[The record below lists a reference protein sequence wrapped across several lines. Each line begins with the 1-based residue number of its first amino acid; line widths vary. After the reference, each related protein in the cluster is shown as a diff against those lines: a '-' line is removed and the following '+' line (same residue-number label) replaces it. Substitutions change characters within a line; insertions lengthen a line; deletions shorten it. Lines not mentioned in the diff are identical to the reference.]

1 MPTVKVPDK
10 ERVRVS
16 GSEVYRAA
24 DKDDPEALLEGVAM
38 AGLVGVLR
46 QLGDLAEFAA
56 EVFHNLHEEVMATS
70 ARGHGLM
77 LRVLQLEADFPSIEK
92 AILSETDHSHCAY
105 SAGIDWHANLR
116 VEQNLIVQGD
126 MPRFILDSYEECR
139 GPPRLFMLDK
149 FDVAGAGACLT
160 RYSNPSFFKT
170 ASAFSEMME
179 EAQREKRARKP
190 KKKGWRSGETTASFF
205 APIIDYFQFTASEPV
220 PGKFPAKI
228 VKLKHRKLRV
238 SDVSSRKSYMDGFLK
253 EESFEQNDSKS
264 SLRGYPNN
272 KIIDGAPDIQ
282 KVLNGGVNDPLLVR
296 QEFFPQ
302 SLKEVTGK
310 VQNPKRGD
318 FLETLSVSSS
328 VSQKVYP
335 NSQNAKEALLME
347 LGNEVDIHAFDISSD
362 EIDMNPP
369 LQQLAVQNNNLAVSG
384 FITDDDHDSYRSDD
398 IGSELE
404 NYVDALNIM
413 ESEIETDPECR
424 AKSDPSLFKL
434 NSLETHHNING
445 QLELQP
451 QSCRSGIVGNF
462 DTSVSS
468 EKMKDGMH
476 SLSQSTVLVDLP
488 DQQLMVGTVFEE
500 TSSLKINHGETG
512 KLERMSEDMTLVS
525 SACLTSNETCYQKQ
539 PNAAMVVPISREAF
553 TSYCVTDSDLK
564 PQPNVEE
571 AQSLAL
577 HSEEAISG
585 STKYAPVIDE
595 HVDSSF
601 PSWQTNHAVVFPTCK
616 ERADIPTDILEE
628 MNPIEFS
635 EDRISLN
642 ITDEGYMQCASSET
656 EHGILSEKAL
666 AECSKD
672 LSTLFDDGIEKPLE
686 VSEPDKNDYISG
698 SSLPTIPMASTLLES
713 QDSSY
718 DLEIDIQSEG
728 LAMKISPTYMEG
740 KFEERKQLN
749 SSVLFPAGTDKLHL
763 VESIDRGSYGSTQTS
778 ENVDDNLAYISDERG
793 SPHGSRNN
801 SATGLLSGYTE
812 KKKSND
818 LINTLETSEPPQT
831 QAESS
836 LMEVCYVCGKDSLH
850 DSVEKDNEANSVE
863 NLSPKSSDFALG
875 IVSSILKSESFANEN
890 GNISATQEEFVHPQL
905 PSSSG
910 KIDTLGCGALVSPT
924 IPYELEHFPAV
935 DEPQESSNVVMLKTL
950 PSSCREDPDA
960 NQLHREESELF
971 KTNGEERVCDG
982 LEFTNDS
989 TKLSVQHDVL
999 LLVDSK
1005 NNSVTGNGIP
1015 KDSIND
1021 QVLNVQESTKVTTF
1035 DVLLQEDPLSEDDTL
1050 HQPYSDVKE
1059 PDITRDSTSLQSEN
1073 KAYLL
1078 FTENEEIEMFFNSV
1092 SRRQSSSLDL
1102 SNSSEARLVDVN
1114 EVKLCSRENDQH
1126 SDSKSENV
1134 IIKDD
1139 TADGEV
1145 LSLLQSSNV
1154 CNFDVQ
1160 FQEDTVSEDADLN
1173 PHKPVLENLN
1183 GANSDSK
1190 FSIVTEDGTDGQIL
1204 CLSESSNLYSF
1215 DVQIQED
1222 SVSEDVYLNQH
1233 KPEIQEPA
1241 IASDLTSLNFEN
1253 KLLAPLCE
1261 NADQNAVGIVSSSQL
1276 QDLNLSNLTCV
1287 KLADHYFD
1295 DIYMEESLKS
1305 SREDEQHSDSDSSM
1319 LHFQAEAE
1327 SLKVPSEKASVSQA
1341 GDEPTTAPLYRVLE
1355 NIEPSSIQLDE
1366 DSSDEPTIIPYNLE
1380 HEGLISEPV
1389 PETLLKHKCM
1399 NELSIPSSKASDH
1412 EQKET
1417 HISVSFEGISEHPGS
1432 SMDSEA
1438 LASGSLVAD
1447 FIIPNP
1453 TFGTQETLKALTD
1466 ETISS
1471 FPIQEGIEETP
1482 PLPPLPPMQWRMGK
1496 PQLGSLITCEPQPMM
1511 KTNPFIFTSNTGSSM
1526 HINPFPGSSEKMN
1539 QHAGPFVSPL
1549 AFEESFQNASS
1560 CTDGQSTESLKLSE
1574 FPVITLDQRQH
1585 HEIYSSGLSL
1595 LASSKEDEKHSH
1607 GNITMNEEN
1616 PVTDAPSLKDMIPQ
1630 DHDLLVVGNPQAIK
1644 ERRPKLV
1651 KLLPGLELE
1660 RSLEAPIIDRDAN
1673 PPFSSF
1679 TFMPTAG
1686 DAMYQY
1692 GYGDYGGYG
1701 GDSMHYQK
1709 LSAPFPVALQGI
1721 PHYAYHMFLRE
1732 GSSSAMYDMLQDME
1746 GDKPSEKQHS
1756 ILNRPRDPLIEAVA
1770 AHDKST
1776 VMMISLRKVSELDRA
1791 LMKPKE
1797 AEKNHLLEQ
1806 IKTKSLNLKPA
1817 TSKANMVKAP
1827 STNLKVAAILEK
1839 ANAIRQVCHRGYK
1852 CPFSLTFLLY
1862 YIKIFNSE

>member
-1 MPTVKVPDK
+1 MPTVRYQIRNEYGLADP
-10 ERVRVS
+10 
-16 GSEVYRAA
+16 EVYRAA

-77 LRVLQLEADFPSIEK
+77 LRVLQLEADFPSIER

-116 VEQNLIVQGD
+116 VEQNLFVQGD

-160 RYSNPSFFKT
+160 RYSNPSFFKA

-190 KKKGWRSGETTASFF
+190 KKKGSYWRSGETTESFF
-205 APIIDYFQFTASEPV
+205 APIIDCFQFTASEPV

-264 SLRGYPNN
+264 SLRGCPNN
-272 KIIDGAPDIQ
+272 KIIDGDPDIQ

-302 SLKEVTGK
+302 SLKDVTGK

-318 FLETLSVSSS
+318 FLETVSVSSR

-369 LQQLAVQNNNLAVSG
+369 LQQLAVQNNNLVVSG

-413 ESEIETDPECR
+413 ESEIETNSESR

-434 NSLETHHNING
+434 NSPETLPNING

-451 QSCRSGIVGNF
+451 RSCRSGIVGNF

-488 DQQLMVGTVFEE
+488 DQQLKVETVFEE
-500 TSSLKINHGETG
+500 TSSLESNHGETG

-525 SACLTSNETCYQKQ
+525 SACLTSNESCYQKQ
-539 PNAAMVVPISREAF
+539 PNAAMVVPVSREAY

-577 HSEEAISG
+577 HSDEAISG
-585 STKYAPVIDE
+585 STKNAPVIDE

-601 PSWQTNHAVVFPTCK
+601 PSWQTNHTVVFPTCK

-628 MNPIEFS
+628 INPIEYS

-642 ITDEGYMQCASSET
+642 ITDEGYVQYASSET
-656 EHGILSEKAL
+656 EHGILPEKAL

-672 LSTLFDDGIEKPLE
+672 LSTLLDDGIGKPLE

-698 SSLPTIPMASTLLES
+698 SSLPTIPMASTVLES
-713 QDSSY
+713 QDSSC

-728 LAMKISPTYMEG
+728 LAMKISPNYLEG

-801 SATGLLSGYTE
+801 SVTGLLAGYTE
-812 KKKSND
+812 KKSEKKSND

-836 LMEVCYVCGKDSLH
+836 LMEVCSVCGKDSLH

-935 DEPQESSNVVMLKTL
+935 DEPQESSNVVMLKPL

-971 KTNGEERVCDG
+971 ETNGEKRVCDG
-982 LEFTNDS
+982 LEFANDS
-989 TKLSVQHDVL
+989 TKLSVHHDVL
-999 LLVDSK
+999 LLGDSK
-1005 NNSVTGNGIP
+1005 NNSVTENGIP
-1015 KDSIND
+1015 KDSIDD
-1021 QVLNVQESTKVTTF
+1021 QVLNVQESTEVTTF

-1059 PDITRDSTSLQSEN
+1059 PDITRDSTSLLSEN
-1073 KAYLL
+1073 KSYLL

-1092 SRRQSSSLDL
+1092 SRRQPSTLDL
-1102 SNSSEARLVDVN
+1102 SNSSEAKLVDVN
-1114 EVKLCSRENDQH
+1114 KVKLCSRENDQH
-1126 SDSKSENV
+1126 SNSKSENV

-1145 LSLLQSSNV
+1145 LSLLQSSSV

-1160 FQEDTVSEDADLN
+1160 FQEDPVSEDADLN

-1190 FSIVTEDGTDGQIL
+1190 SSIATQDGTDGQIL

-1261 NADQNAVGIVSSSQL
+1261 NADQNAV
-1276 QDLNLSNLTCV
+1276 
-1287 KLADHYFD
+1287 
-1295 DIYMEESLKS
+1295 ESLKS

-1319 LHFQAEAE
+1319 QHFQAEEE
-1327 SLKVPSEKASVSQA
+1327 SLEVPSEKASVSQA
-1341 GDEPTTAPLYRVLE
+1341 GDEPTTAPLYRELE

-1366 DSSDEPTIIPYNLE
+1366 VSSDEPTIIPYNFE
-1380 HEGLISEPV
+1380 HEGLFSEPV

-1399 NELSIPSSKASDH
+1399 NELSIPSSKASEH
-1412 EQKET
+1412 EPKET
-1417 HISVSFEGISEHPGS
+1417 HISVSFEGVSEQPGS

-1447 FIIPNP
+1447 FIIPNS
-1453 TFGTQETLKALTD
+1453 TFGIQETLKALTD

-1471 FPIQEGIEETP
+1471 FPIQKGIEETP
-1482 PLPPLPPMQWRMGK
+1482 PLPPLPPMQWRMG
-1496 PQLGSLITCEPQPMM
+1496 
-1511 KTNPFIFTSNTGSSM
+1511 SSM
-1526 HINPFPGSSEKMN
+1526 HINPFPGSREKMN

-1574 FPVITLDQRQH
+1574 FPVITMD
-1585 HEIYSSGLSL
+1585 
-1595 LASSKEDEKHSH
+1595 
-1607 GNITMNEEN
+1607 EEN
-1616 PVTDAPSLKDMIPQ
+1616 PITDAPSPRDVIPQ
-1630 DHDLLVVGNPQAIK
+1630 DHDLLVAGNPQAIK

-1660 RSLEAPIIDRDAN
+1660 RSLEAPVIDRDAN

-1701 GDSMHYQK
+1701 GDNMLYQQ
-1709 LSAPFPVALQGI
+1709 LSAPFPVALQSI

-1732 GSSSAMYDMLQDME
+1732 GSSSSMYDMLQDME

-1776 VMMISLRKVSELDRA
+1776 LRKVSELDRA

-1797 AEKNHLLEQ
+1797 DEKNHLLEQ

-1839 ANAIRQVCHRGYK
+1839 ANAIRQACAG
-1852 CPFSLTFLLY
+1852 SDEDDDD
-1862 YIKIFNSE
+1862 NWNDS

>member
-1 MPTVKVPDK
+1 MPTVRYQIRNEYGLADP
-10 ERVRVS
+10 
-16 GSEVYRAA
+16 EVYRAA

-116 VEQNLIVQGD
+116 VEQNLVVQGD

-190 KKKGWRSGETTASFF
+190 KKKGSYWRSGETTASFF
-205 APIIDYFQFTASEPV
+205 APIIDYFQFTASEPA

-264 SLRGYPNN
+264 SLRGCPNN
-272 KIIDGAPDIQ
+272 KIIDGAPEMG
-282 KVLNGGVNDPLLVR
+282 KVLNGRVNDSLLVR

-318 FLETLSVSSS
+318 FLETLSVSSR

-347 LGNEVDIHAFDISSD
+347 LENEVDIHAFDISSD

-369 LQQLAVQNNNLAVSG
+369 LQQLAGQNNNLAVSG
-384 FITDDDHDSYRSDD
+384 LITDDDHDSYRSDD

-413 ESEIETDPECR
+413 ESEIETDPESR
-424 AKSDPSLFKL
+424 AKSDPTLFKL
-434 NSLETHHNING
+434 NSSETHPNING

-451 QSCRSGIVGNF
+451 RSCRSGIIGNF
-462 DTSVSS
+462 DTSVSL
-468 EKMKDGMH
+468 EKMKD
-476 SLSQSTVLVDLP
+476 SLSQSTVLVELP
-488 DQQLMVGTVFEE
+488 DQQLKVGTIFEE
-500 TSSLKINHGETG
+500 TSSLEINHGETG
-512 KLERMSEDMTLVS
+512 KVERMSEDITLVS
-525 SACLTSNETCYQKQ
+525 SAYLTSNETCYQKQ
-539 PNAAMVVPISREAF
+539 PNAAMVVPMSREAF

-564 PQPNVEE
+564 TQPNVEE

-577 HSEEAISG
+577 HSDEAISG
-585 STKYAPVIDE
+585 STKNAPVIDE
-595 HVDSSF
+595 HVDSSS
-601 PSWQTNHAVVFPTCK
+601 PSWQTNHTVVFPTFK
-616 ERADIPTDILEE
+616 ERADIPTDIFEE
-628 MNPIEFS
+628 MNPVEYS

-656 EHGILSEKAL
+656 EHGILPEKSL

-672 LSTLFDDGIEKPLE
+672 LSTLVDDGIGKPLE
-686 VSEPDKNDYISG
+686 VLEPDKNDYISG
-698 SSLPTIPMASTLLES
+698 SSLSTIPMASTVLES

-728 LAMKISPTYMEG
+728 LAMKISPNYMEG
-740 KFEERKQLN
+740 KFEESKQLN
-749 SSVLFPAGTDKLHL
+749 SSVLFPAGSDKLHL
-763 VESIDRGSYGSTQTS
+763 VGSIDRGSYGSTQTS
-778 ENVDDNLAYISDERG
+778 ENVDDNLAYISDERD

-801 SATGLLSGYTE
+801 SGTGLLSGYTE
-812 KKKSND
+812 KKMSND
-818 LINTLETSEPPQT
+818 LINTLETSESPQT
-831 QAESS
+831 LAESS
-836 LMEVCYVCGKDSLH
+836 LMEVCSVSGKDSLH

-875 IVSSILKSESFANEN
+875 IVCSILKSESFANEN
-890 GNISATQEEFVHPQL
+890 GNISATQEEFVH
-905 PSSSG
+905 
-910 KIDTLGCGALVSPT
+910 VSPT

-950 PSSCREDPDA
+950 PSSCGEDPDA
-960 NQLHREESELF
+960 NQLHREESELLE
-971 KTNGEERVCDG
+971 TNGEERVCDG
-982 LEFTNDS
+982 LEFANES
-989 TKLSVQHDVL
+989 TKLSAQHDVL
-999 LLVDSK
+999 LLGDSK
-1005 NNSVTGNGIP
+1005 NNSVTGSGIT

-1073 KAYLL
+1073 KSYLL

-1092 SRRQSSSLDL
+1092 SRRPSSTLDL
-1102 SNSSEARLVDVN
+1102 SNSSEAKLVDVN
-1114 EVKLCSRENDQH
+1114 EVKLCSRENEQH

-1139 TADGEV
+1139 TADGEF
-1145 LSLLQSSNV
+1145 LSLLPSSNV

-1160 FQEDTVSEDADLN
+1160 FQEDPVSEDADLN
-1173 PHKPVLENLN
+1173 PNKPVLENLN

-1190 FSIVTEDGTDGQIL
+1190 FSIVTQDGTDGQIL
-1204 CLSESSNLYSF
+1204 CSSESSNLYSF
-1215 DVQIQED
+1215 DVHIQED
-1222 SVSEDVYLNQH
+1222 SVSEDVYLNQR

-1241 IASDLTSLNFEN
+1241 ISSDLTSLNFEN

-1276 QDLNLSNLTCV
+1276 QDQNLSNLTYV
-1287 KLADHYFD
+1287 KLNDQYFD
-1295 DIYMEESLKS
+1295 DIHMEESLKS

-1319 LHFQAEAE
+1319 QHFQAEAE
-1327 SLKVPSEKASVSQA
+1327 SLEVPSEKASVSQA
-1341 GDEPTTAPLYRVLE
+1341 GDEPTSESLYRVLE
-1355 NIEPSSIQLDE
+1355 NIEPSSIELE
-1366 DSSDEPTIIPYNLE
+1366 EVSSDEPTSIPYNLE
-1380 HEGLISEPV
+1380 HEGLFSEPV

-1417 HISVSFEGISEHPGS
+1417 HISVSFEGVSEHPGR

-1438 LASGSLVAD
+1438 LASGS
-1447 FIIPNP
+1447 
-1453 TFGTQETLKALTD
+1453 TFGIQKTLNASTD
-1466 ETISS
+1466 ETICS
-1471 FPIQEGIEETP
+1471 FPIQEDIEETP

-1496 PQLGSLITCEPQPMM
+1496 PQLGSLITFEPQPVM
-1511 KTNPFIFTSNTGSSM
+1511 KM
-1526 HINPFPGSSEKMN
+1526 HINPFPGSREKMN
-1539 QHAGPFVSPL
+1539 HHAGPFVTPL
-1549 AFEESFQNASS
+1549 AFEESFQNA
-1560 CTDGQSTESLKLSE
+1560 
-1574 FPVITLDQRQH
+1574 
-1585 HEIYSSGLSL
+1585 GLSL

-1607 GNITMNEEN
+1607 GNITINEEN
-1616 PVTDAPSLKDMIPQ
+1616 PITDALSLKDVIPQ
-1630 DHDLLVVGNPQAIK
+1630 DQDLLVLGNPQSIK

-1660 RSLEAPIIDRDAN
+1660 RSLEAPVIDRDAN

-1692 GYGDYGGYG
+1692 GYGDY
-1701 GDSMHYQK
+1701 QK
-1709 LSAPFPVALQGI
+1709 LSAPFPVALQSI
-1721 PHYAYHMFLRE
+1721 PHYAYQMFLRE
-1732 GSSSAMYDMLQDME
+1732 GGSSAMYDMLQDME

-1756 ILNRPRDPLIEAVA
+1756 ILNRPRDPLMEAVA

-1776 VMMISLRKVSELDRA
+1776 LRKVSELDRA

-1797 AEKNHLLEQ
+1797 DEKNHLLEQ

-1817 TSKANMVKAP
+1817 TSKANMAKAP

-1839 ANAIRQVCHRGYK
+1839 ANAIRQACAG
-1852 CPFSLTFLLY
+1852 SDEDDDD
-1862 YIKIFNSE
+1862 NWNDS

>member
-1 MPTVKVPDK
+1 
-10 ERVRVS
+10 
-16 GSEVYRAA
+16 
-24 DKDDPEALLEGVAM
+24 
-38 AGLVGVLR
+38 
-46 QLGDLAEFAA
+46 
-56 EVFHNLHEEVMATS
+56 
-70 ARGHGLM
+70 
-77 LRVLQLEADFPSIEK
+77 
-92 AILSETDHSHCAY
+92 
-105 SAGIDWHANLR
+105 
-116 VEQNLIVQGD
+116 
-126 MPRFILDSYEECR
+126 
-139 GPPRLFMLDK
+139 
-149 FDVAGAGACLT
+149 
-160 RYSNPSFFKT
+160 
-170 ASAFSEMME
+170 
-179 EAQREKRARKP
+179 
-190 KKKGWRSGETTASFF
+190 
-205 APIIDYFQFTASEPV
+205 
-220 PGKFPAKI
+220 
-228 VKLKHRKLRV
+228 
-238 SDVSSRKSYMDGFLK
+238 
-253 EESFEQNDSKS
+253 
-264 SLRGYPNN
+264 
-272 KIIDGAPDIQ
+272 
-282 KVLNGGVNDPLLVR
+282 
-296 QEFFPQ
+296 
-302 SLKEVTGK
+302 
-310 VQNPKRGD
+310 
-318 FLETLSVSSS
+318 
-328 VSQKVYP
+328 
-335 NSQNAKEALLME
+335 
-347 LGNEVDIHAFDISSD
+347 
-362 EIDMNPP
+362 
-369 LQQLAVQNNNLAVSG
+369 
-384 FITDDDHDSYRSDD
+384 
-398 IGSELE
+398 
-404 NYVDALNIM
+404 
-413 ESEIETDPECR
+413 
-424 AKSDPSLFKL
+424 
-434 NSLETHHNING
+434 
-445 QLELQP
+445 
-451 QSCRSGIVGNF
+451 
-462 DTSVSS
+462 
-468 EKMKDGMH
+468 
-476 SLSQSTVLVDLP
+476 
-488 DQQLMVGTVFEE
+488 MVGTVFEE

-656 EHGILSEKAL
+656 EH
-666 AECSKD
+666 
-672 LSTLFDDGIEKPLE
+672 EKPLE

-875 IVSSILKSESFANEN
+875 IVSSILKSER
-890 GNISATQEEFVHPQL
+890 
-905 PSSSG
+905 
-910 KIDTLGCGALVSPT
+910 CGALVSPT

-950 PSSCREDPDA
+950 PSSFREDPDA

-1092 SRRQSSSLDL
+1092 SRRQSSTLDL
-1102 SNSSEARLVDVN
+1102 SNSSEAKLVDVN

-1139 TADGEV
+1139 TAD
-1145 LSLLQSSNV
+1145 
-1154 CNFDVQ
+1154 D
-1160 FQEDTVSEDADLN
+1160 
-1173 PHKPVLENLN
+1173 
-1183 GANSDSK
+1183 SDSK

-1341 GDEPTTAPLYRVLE
+1341 GDEPTTSPLYRVLE

-1380 HEGLISEPV
+1380 HEGLFSEPV

-1471 FPIQEGIEETP
+1471 FPIQVGIEETP

-1616 PVTDAPSLKDMIPQ
+1616 PVTDAPSLKDVIPQ

-1776 VMMISLRKVSELDRA
+1776 LRKVSELDRA

-1797 AEKNHLLEQ
+1797 DEKNHLLEQ

-1817 TSKANMVKAP
+1817 TSKTNMIKAP

-1839 ANAIRQVCHRGYK
+1839 ANAIRQVVIRYK
-1852 CPFSLTFLLY
+1852 CPFSLTFFIILY
-1862 YIKIFNSE
+1862 QNFNSEQACAGSDEDDDDNWNDS